1 MKKINLYLFRSFI
14 GPFLASL
21 FIVLFILLMQF
32 LWKYIDDLIGKG
44 LTIAQVSELMMYSIA
59 RFVPLALPIAVLI
72 SSVMV
77 LGKHGEDNELA
88 ALQSSGISLLKVFK
102 PLFIVI
108 ILISSFSYLFSNYV
122 MPIANYKGGSL
133 LYDIKKKKPSV
144 NIKEGIFYNDI
155 DGYSIKINSKES
167 NDNILKEI
175 LIYDHTQNNG
185 NKKVI
190 TAQSGKMEISQDE
203 KYMELTLY
211 NGNSYIEISDKEKNK
226 KSNHRKISFEKNLI
240 KFDLSSFDLKNSEL
254 LYKGHYA
261 MLNNQQLIHS
271 IDSLEKKL
279 KEKKGLNRNR
289 LYENYKYNNENELDT
304 IVSLNFSNQK
314 KVYETAINKL
324 RILKSVSKSNADD
337 INYKKSII
345 AKHKIEWHR
354 KISLA
359 FACIIMFMIGAPVGS
374 IIRKGGF
381 SIPLL
386 VSIILFVIYYVIS
399 ITGEKTAKD
408 LSATPFEGMW
418 IANIIFLPI
427 SILLIFLAVRNSKL
441 PNLTNYITINK

>member
-1 MKKINLYLFRSFI
+1 
-14 GPFLASL
+14 
-21 FIVLFILLMQF
+21 MQF

-44 LTIAQVSELMMYSIA
+44 LSVFQVSELMLYSIA

-77 LGKHGEDNELA
+77 IGKLGEDYELA
-88 ALQSSGISLLKVFK
+88 ALQSSGISLIKVFK
-102 PLFIVI
+102 PIFLIIV
-108 ILISSFSYLFSNYV
+108 LIGFSSYLFSNYV

-155 DGYSIKINSKES
+155 DGYSIKIENKSNSE
-167 NDNILKEI
+167 NLLNNI
-175 LIYDHTQNNG
+175 LIYDHTDNTG

-190 TAQSGKMEISQDE
+190 SAKSGKMVISDDE

-211 NGNSYIEISDKEKNK
+211 NGNSYIELTNNKNK
-226 KSNHRKISFEKNLI
+226 KSNHRRITFEEDLI
-240 KFDLSSFDLKNSEL
+240 RFDLSSFNLKNSEL

-261 MLNNQQLIHS
+261 MLNNSQLENS
-271 IDSLEKKL
+271 IDSLNKRVYEKEL
-279 KEKKGLNRNR
+279 LIQNR
-289 LYENYKYNNENELDT
+289 LLENYKYRENNKSDST
-304 IVSLNFSNQK
+304 IDINYLNQK
-314 KVYETAINKL
+314 KIHETAINKL
-324 RILKSVSKSNADD
+324 RILKSVSNSNSNDLR
-337 INYKKSII
+337 YKQAII
-345 AKHKIEWHR
+345 SKHKIEWHR

-359 FACIIMFMIGAPVGS
+359 FACLIMFLIGAPLGS

-386 VSIILFVIYYVIS
+386 VSIVLFVLYYVIS

-408 LSATPFEGMW
+408 LSISPFEGMW
-418 IANIIFLPI
+418 IANIIFIPI
-427 SILLIFLAVRNSKL
+427 SLILIALALKNSRL
-441 PNLTNYITINK
+441 PKISDFIKINY